1 LIKRKS
7 ERLAKAKAELGQIDT
22 AITAILGG
30 AQSYSIGSRSLTR
43 ADLALLYK
51 RKDML
56 EDTIAAL
63 SGGSGRFR
71 RVVPM

>member
-1 LIKRKS
+1 MKQ
-7 ERLAKAKAELGQIDT
+7 KAEKLAEAKDELKQVDA
-22 AITAILGG
+22 AITAALK

-56 EDTIAAL
+56 KDLIAAL
-63 SGGSGRFR
+63 SGGSGRIR
-71 RVVPM
+71 RVVPFG